1 VTADEIWK
9 LIEPYIKERL
19 GYLKILI
26 IAVTTIVGVFVSFFS
41 WFAYHIFSDTD
52 VRRQFVSHWIVNVP
66 YEMKST
72 EGLEALDVYL
82 NSTRAKNAVS
92 GFFNDDFKA
101 AMKKV
106 VAYSYSAEFALG
118 PGNKTW
124 HKMPFYKTATD
135 RGIITCQA
143 SYATDSET
151 NARWPL
157 SMQWNDAGDSN
168 NFTFSDENKASS
180 HITKKIPQN
189 SKNLFGQDGVYSE
202 NQEVKITIPDKAPD
216 GSTLQSPVEVRCT
229 MLIVGLAPYM
239 GDLE

>member
-26 IAVTTIVGVFVSFFS
+26 IAVTTIVGAFVTFFS
-41 WFAYHIFSDTD
+41 WFAYHIFSDTA
-52 VRRQFVSHWIVNVP
+52 VRHQFVSHWIVNVP
-66 YEMKST
+66 DELKSP
-72 EGLEALDVYL
+72 EGLDALEVYL
-82 NSTRAKNAVS
+82 NSTRAKNTVS

-124 HKMPFYKTATD
+124 HKMPFYKTAAD
-135 RGIITCQA
+135 RGIINCQA
-143 SYATDSET
+143 NYATNSET
-151 NARWPL
+151 NVRWPL

-168 NFTFSDENKASS
+168 DFTFSDETKASS
-180 HITKKIPQN
+180 HIKKNIPQN
-189 SKNLFGQDGVYSE
+189 SKTLFGPDGVYNE
-202 NQEVKITIPDKAPD
+202 NQEVKIRIPDKAPD
-216 GSTLQSPVEVRCT
+216 GSTLLSPVEVRCT